1 MASKYKSL
9 AALGLSTTLLGGLV
23 ACGNE
28 VETTPAPTETAAV
41 EDTDTA
47 ATQTPDAETDTSSYA
62 MSGGEG
68 EGEGGEGEGGEGE
81 GGEGGVDLAAAAQD
95 PAVYR
100 SALAMTEAHI
110 RAGIDALDAGER
122 RAAGE
127 MFAHPVSEI
136 LLDFEPVLVQQGVEP
151 FAQKLSD
158 ASAAV
163 FAEESAQDLRARAE
177 DIIDTLRA
185 AAEKAPEGSDS
196 EAVVEGKVIADQID
210 RATAQY
216 DSASR
221 TDAYEPYLD
230 GYGFYKT
237 ANALLEDH
245 RADIEADAPE
255 FVEQADAVLAI
266 LAEAY
271 PTADRPD
278 TLDAD
283 QSVMAAGNSELQ
295 LIVSGL

>member
-28 VETTPAPTETAAV
+28 VETTPAPTETAAA

-47 ATQTPDAETDTSSYA
+47 ATQTPDAQTDTSSYA
-62 MSGGEG
+62 MS
-68 EGEGGEGEGGEGE
+68 GGEGE

-163 FAEESAQDLRARAE
+163 FAEESAEDLRARAE

-196 EAVVEGKVIADQID
+196 EAVVEAKVIADQIN

-216 DSASR
+216 DSATR

-230 GYGFYKT
+230 GYGFYST
-237 ANALLEDH
+237 ASALLDDH
-245 RADIEADAPE
+245 RAEIEADAPE
-255 FVEQADAVLAI
+255 FAEQADAVLAI
-266 LAEAY
+266 LADAY

-278 TLDAD
+278 TLEAD
-283 QSVMAAGNSELQ
+283 QSAMTAGNSELQ

>member
-28 VETTPAPTETAAV
+28 VETTPAPTETAAA

-47 ATQTPDAETDTSSYA
+47 ATQSPDAQTDTSSYA

-81 GGEGGVDLAAAAQD
+81 GGEGGVDLAAASQD

-163 FAEESAQDLRARAE
+163 FAEESAEDLRARAD
-177 DIIDTLRA
+177 DIIETLRA

-196 EAVVEGKVIADQID
+196 EAVVEAKVIADQID

-230 GYGFYKT
+230 GYGFYST
-237 ANALLEDH
+237 ASALLDDH

-255 FVEQADAVLAI
+255 FVEQTDAVLAM

-283 QSVMAAGNSELQ
+283 QSAMTAGNSELQ

>member
-28 VETTPAPTETAAV
+28 VETTPAPTETAAA
-41 EDTDTA
+41 EDSDTA

-81 GGEGGVDLAAAAQD
+81 GGEGGVDLAAASQD

-163 FAEESAQDLRARAE
+163 FAEEPAQDLRARAE

-196 EAVVEGKVIADQID
+196 EAIVEAKVIADQIE

-266 LAEAY
+266 LAKAY

-283 QSVMAAGNSELQ
+283 QSAMAAGNSELQ

>member
-28 VETTPAPTETAAV
+28 VETTPAPTETAAA

-47 ATQTPDAETDTSSYA
+47 ATQTPDAQTDTSSYA

-163 FAEESAQDLRARAE
+163 FAEESAEDLRARAE
-177 DIIDTLRA
+177 DIIATLRA
-185 AAEKAPEGSDS
+185 AADKAPEGSDS
-196 EAVVEGKVIADQID
+196 EAVVEAKVIADQIN

-216 DSASR
+216 DSATR

-230 GYGFYKT
+230 GYGFYST

-245 RADIEADAPE
+245 RAAIEADAPD

-266 LAEAY
+266 LADAY

-283 QSVMAAGNSELQ
+283 QSAMTAGNSELQ

>member
-28 VETTPAPTETAAV
+28 VETAPAPTETAAA

-68 EGEGGEGEGGEGE
+68 EGDGGEGEGGEGE
-81 GGEGGVDLAAAAQD
+81 GGEGGVDLTAAAED

-163 FAEESAQDLRARAE
+163 FAEESAEDLRARAD
-177 DIIDTLRA
+177 DIIETLRA

-196 EAVVEGKVIADQID
+196 EAVVEAKVIADQID

-230 GYGFYKT
+230 GYGFYNT

-255 FVEQADAVLAI
+255 FVEQADAVLAM
-266 LAEAY
+266 LADAY
-271 PTADRPD
+271 PTANRPD

-283 QSVMAAGNSELQ
+283 QSAMTAGNSELQ

>member
-23 ACGNE
+23 ACGND
-28 VETTPAPTETAAV
+28 VETTPAPAETAAA

-47 ATQTPDAETDTSSYA
+47 ATQTPDAQTDTSTYA

>member
-28 VETTPAPTETAAV
+28 VETTPAPTETAAA
-41 EDTDTA
+41 EDSDTA

-81 GGEGGVDLAAAAQD
+81 GGEGGVDLAAASQD

-163 FAEESAQDLRARAE
+163 FAEEPAQDLRARAE

-196 EAVVEGKVIADQID
+196 EAVVEAKVIADQIE

-266 LAEAY
+266 LAKAY

-283 QSVMAAGNSELQ
+283 QSAMAAGNSELQ

>member
-47 ATQTPDAETDTSSYA
+47 ATQTPDAQTDTSSYA

-81 GGEGGVDLAAAAQD
+81 GGEGGVDLAAASQD

-163 FAEESAQDLRARAE
+163 FAEESAEDLRARAE
-177 DIIDTLRA
+177 DIIATLRA
-185 AAEKAPEGSDS
+185 AADKAPEGSDS
-196 EAVVEGKVIADQID
+196 EAVVEAKVIADQID

-216 DSASR
+216 DSATR

-230 GYGFYKT
+230 GYGFYRT
-237 ANALLEDH
+237 ASALLNDH
-245 RADIEADAPE
+245 RAAIEADAPE
-255 FVEQADAVLAI
+255 FAEQADAVLAI
-266 LAEAY
+266 LANAY
-271 PTADRPD
+271 PTADRPE

-283 QSVMAAGNSELQ
+283 QSAMTAGNSELQ

>member
-28 VETTPAPTETAAV
+28 VETTPAPTETAAA

-47 ATQTPDAETDTSSYA
+47 ATQTPDAQTDTSSYA

-81 GGEGGVDLAAAAQD
+81 GGEGGVDLAAASQD

-163 FAEESAQDLRARAE
+163 FAEESADDLRARAE

-196 EAVVEGKVIADQID
+196 EAVVEAKVIADQIE

-230 GYGFYKT
+230 GYGFYST

-245 RADIEADAPE
+245 RAAIEADAPE
-255 FVEQADAVLAI
+255 FVDQADAVLAM
-266 LAEAY
+266 LEDAY
-271 PTADRPD
+271 PTADRPE

-283 QSVMAAGNSELQ
+283 QSAMTAGNSELQ

>member
-47 ATQTPDAETDTSSYA
+47 ATQTPDAQTDTSSYA

-81 GGEGGVDLAAAAQD
+81 GGEGGVDLAAASQD

-163 FAEESAQDLRARAE
+163 FAEESAEDLRARAE
-177 DIIDTLRA
+177 DIIATLRA

-196 EAVVEGKVIADQID
+196 EAVVEAKVIADQIN

-216 DSASR
+216 DSATR

-230 GYGFYKT
+230 GYGFYST
-237 ANALLEDH
+237 ASALLNDH
-245 RADIEADAPE
+245 RAEIEADAPE
-255 FVEQADAVLAI
+255 FAEQADAVLAI
-266 LAEAY
+266 LADAY
-271 PTADRPD
+271 PTADRPE
-278 TLDAD
+278 TLEAD
-283 QSVMAAGNSELQ
+283 QSAMTVGNSELQ

>member
-28 VETTPAPTETAAV
+28 VETTPAPTETAEA

-47 ATQTPDAETDTSSYA
+47 ATQTPDAQTDTSSYA

-163 FAEESAQDLRARAE
+163 FAEESAEDLRARAD
-177 DIIDTLRA
+177 DIIETLRA

-196 EAVVEGKVIADQID
+196 DAVVEAKVIADQIN

-216 DSASR
+216 GSATG

-230 GYGFYKT
+230 GYGFYST

-245 RADIEADAPE
+245 RAEIEADAPE
-255 FVEQADAVLAI
+255 FAEQADAVLAI
-266 LAEAY
+266 LADAY
-271 PTADRPD
+271 PTADRPE
-278 TLDAD
+278 TLEAD
-283 QSVMAAGNSELQ
+283 QSAMTAGNSELQ